1 MHSHRKILPECELFF
16 WDINVQEMRIRSLIS
31 SVLLDMLIVDN
42 FDFIDGIRLWLI

>member
-1 MHSHRKILPECELFF
+1 
-16 WDINVQEMRIRSLIS
+16 MRIRSLIS